1 MLRYVPSFMVYVR
14 HILSVQSARL
24 NANLTAR
31 YKRNDIFL
39 KRFTSPENIELA
51 LAVSILFV

>member
-1 MLRYVPSFMVYVR
+1 MVYVR
-14 HILSVQSARL
+14 HILSVQSASL
-24 NANLTAR
+24 NAYLTAR